1 MINFMKKLDW
11 RNYVIATLTLTAVVS
26 NPIPHAAAQEIPK
39 GQCITNNYGQQLCG
53 YNCVQNQYGQMKC
66 ADWPGGVCTVNVY
79 GQITCG
85 PPAPP
90 NWNLRHTSP
99 SETANP
105 PEIKWRII
113 KHNMSLQECQ
123 QRGYQAM
130 ETANFINL
138 KTGGNSNS
146 GYILQGDINNNR
158 AKISCENDTVL
169 IVVAGNDP
177 KTVNRLRNSI
187 YQNMGFR

>member
-1 MINFMKKLDW
+1 MDDLVKKLRIAAEKATPGPWYVEKVKGYTIDYVKTKHPDHAPTENNKH
-11 RNYVIATLTLTAVVS
+11 RNLIA
-26 NPIPHAAAQEIPK
+26 
-39 GQCITNNYGQQLCG
+39 
-53 YNCVQNQYGQMKC
+53 
-66 ADWPGGVCTVNVY
+66 
-79 GQITCG
+79 
-85 PPAPP
+85 
-90 NWNLRHTSP
+90 
-99 SETANP
+99 
-105 PEIKWRII
+105 
-113 KHNMSLQECQ
+113 ECQ
-123 QRGYQAM
+123 QRVYQAR
-130 ETANFINL
+130 ETANFNNL